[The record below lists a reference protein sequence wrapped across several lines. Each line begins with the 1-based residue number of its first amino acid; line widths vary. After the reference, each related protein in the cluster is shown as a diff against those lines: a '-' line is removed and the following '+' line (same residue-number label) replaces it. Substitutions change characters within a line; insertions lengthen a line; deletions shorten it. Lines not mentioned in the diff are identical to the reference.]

1 MNARTMRRGAL
12 ALITTA
18 AIGAAGITAVA
29 ATVPT
34 ATKSVKNG
42 ASELSYS
49 PSKLQVKI
57 PAGKSKIKVTIRY
70 RNTGSTEHDI
80 ALSGRGV
87 SKVGEDAQPGTGTS
101 VSATLRA
108 GTYTYF
114 CTVPGHRAAGMK
126 GTLKVVQGR

>member
-1 MNARTMRRGAL
+1 MNPRTMRRGAL

-18 AIGAAGITAVA
+18 AIGAGTLGAVA
-29 ATVPT
+29 ASVPT
-34 ATKSVKNG
+34 ATKSLRNG

-49 PSKLQVKI
+49 PAKLQVKI
-57 PAGKSKIKVTIRY
+57 PAGKSRIKVTLRY
-70 RNTGSTEHDI
+70 RNTGSAEHDI
-80 ALSGRGV
+80 AISGRGV
-87 SKVGEDAQPGTGTS
+87 SKVGEDAQPGTGTA

-126 GTLKVVQGR
+126 GTLRVVQGR